1 MSDNELYH
9 YGILGM
15 KWGVR
20 RFQNKDGTRTA
31 AGKKRYSS
39 RDNPGEQTK
48 PKTVAERKKEILASR
63 SARMLY
69 DNADLFTDSELQSA
83 YNRLNLERNIKSLT
97 PNEISKG
104 KAMVKKVADTTVKI
118 SAVMTTGIALWNNG
132 AKIYNTFSK
141 NGKENPLPL
150 IGGKEKKKK
159 SDD

>member
-1 MSDNELYH
+1 MTDNELYH

-48 PKTVAERKKEILASR
+48 PKTVEERKKEILSSR
-63 SARMLY
+63 SAKKLY

-83 YNRLNLERNIKSLT
+83 YNRLNLERNIKSLE
-97 PNEISKG
+97 PKDISKG
-104 KAMVKKVADTTVKI
+104 KAMVNRALDRATKLA
-118 SAVMTTGIALWNNG
+118 AVMTTGIALWNNG

-141 NGKENPLPL
+141 KGKENPLPI
-150 IGGKEKKKK
+150 IGGKDKKKK